1 MTARSRLA
9 CASAAVLAVLA
20 VLVVACAGTALAAAP
35 TLAIESPHSGI
46 SSKDQSLPFS
56 GSTNDPL
63 DPVALAI
70 YAGPDAVGTPVQ
82 TPTLLMPVELG
93 PLQGTWEIAP
103 ETPLA
108 QGQYT
113 AVAEQTNTEGE
124 LGTSAPVTFTIDTT
138 PPAVSID
145 PVPSP
150 TKDAEP
156 TLTGGAGVEA
166 GDEALVSVTIYKGA
180 SVGGTVAASETV
192 VPSGP
197 AWSYK
202 APHLSDGT
210 YTAQAVQSDEAGNVG
225 KSAAVTF
232 TIDTTPP
239 AVTIHTLASPTK
251 NATPT
256 LSGVAGVASG
266 DEAAVTVKIYKG
278 KGTTGTVAASGAAV
292 VSGPEWSYKAAH
304 LADGTYTAQAEQ
316 SDEAGNVG
324 KSAEMT
330 FTVDTTP
337 PAVTIDAVPSP
348 TNDATPTLIG
358 GAGTASGDKATVTV
372 KIYDG
377 AAIGGTVAQ
386 SASVTPNG
394 AEWSYKATHLADGT
408 YTAQA
413 EQSDEAGNVG
423 KSSAVTFTVDTTPP
437 AVTINAVPSPTNDAT
452 PTLTGAA
459 GVANGDD
466 AAVTVTIYKGPVAGG
481 TVAASGAAMVTA
493 SKWSYE
499 SPHLADGTY
508 TAQAEQSD
516 DAGNV
521 GKSAAVTFT
530 VDTLA
535 PTVTMNPVA
544 SPTNDSTPTLSG
556 TAGVA
561 AVDHPTVTVTIHEGS
576 LTGKVVASGGVP
588 VSAGAWSYESPHL
601 ADGTY
606 TAQAAQSDEAGNVGT
621 SSAVSF
627 TVDTTPPAVTINPVT
642 SPTDNATPTLT
653 GAAGIATG
661 DDAAV
666 TVTIY
671 KGASVGGS
679 VAASGGATVT
689 GATWSYKAPHLSE
702 GTYTAQA
709 EQSDAA
715 GNTGKSSAVTFTVD
729 TTAPAVSI
737 VAPPAYTNN
746 PEPTLTG
753 GAGVASG
760 DDPAVTV
767 TIYKGASAGGTVA
780 ASGAAVVSGSS
791 WSYKAAH
798 LADGIYTAQ
807 AEQSDDAGN
816 VGKSA
821 ATTFTVDTVA
831 PAVTISQ
838 PSSPTNNATPTL
850 SGNAGVATGDR
861 ASVTV
866 TIYRGSTASGEVAST
881 GSATVSGGT
890 WSYKSAHLADGPYTA
905 QATQSDEA
913 GNVGKSGEARFTVD
927 TTPPAVSINAPAK
940 PLGTSEPTLTG
951 GAGEAEGDDHSVTV
965 TVYEGEK
972 VGGKV
977 IASGSVPASAGT
989 WSYKVPHLADATYTA
1004 QAAQS
1009 DDAGNVGTSGPVTFK
1024 TPPAVSVTSPV
1035 EGVGFNVSRP
1045 TFSGLAGS
1053 ASGDESSI
1061 TLKIYEG
1068 GSIGK
1073 LAETL
1078 NAKREGGHW
1087 TITGAALD
1095 NGEYTVQAEQ
1105 SDNTGNVAT
1114 SQPVTFM
1121 IEAHVGLDESAF
1133 VERDG
1138 VLFTG
1143 PTPRFSGTA
1152 GTAPEDGSVTVKVFE
1167 GEGDSGSP
1175 VAGTPVEGVRSPSGS
1190 WSVGPLPA
1198 LANGVYTVRA
1208 EQKEGH
1214 VTNVDELSFTVDANA
1229 PKITLTSPSSGS
1241 TAAASSQTVSGSA
1254 GTEAGD
1260 LETVTV
1266 RLYAGSE
1273 ATGTP
1278 LQTASPQQSGGHWS
1292 ATFGG
1297 LTAGTYTADA
1307 EQSNDVGSVGRSE
1320 PVTFTLTAPPTP
1332 QTPQTVTQ
1340 PSPPVASFRWVPT
1353 APHPGEPVTLIS
1365 TSTDPGGA
1373 ITGFAWAPSGN
1384 EAFGAGES
1392 ALTTTFSTA
1401 GAHLVQLRVTDAN
1414 GLSSTAAETIEVTA
1428 PAPTLIQPFPI
1439 VRMAGSYDAA
1449 GVKISLLSVQAP
1461 VGATVTVICRGAG
1474 CPTKSESVVA
1484 SSGPKGS
1491 KAGTVVVTLRRFERP
1506 LRAGTI
1512 LEIEVSDH
1520 GEIGKF
1526 TKFVIHHNK
1535 LPSRQDLCLNP
1546 AGTTAIL
1553 CPS

>member
-1 MTARSRLA
+1 MTARRKLA
-9 CASAAVLAVLA
+9 CASATVLAMLA
-20 VLVVACAGTALAAAP
+20 VLVAACAGTALAAAP
-35 TLAIESPHSGI
+35 TLAIDSPHSGI

-56 GSTNDPL
+56 GSTDDPL
-63 DPVALAI
+63 NPVTLAI
-70 YAGPDAVGTPVQ
+70 YAGSDAVGTPVQ
-82 TPTLLMPVELG
+82 SPTLLMPVELG
-93 PLQGTWEIAP
+93 PLEGTWEIAP

-113 AVAEQTNTEGE
+113 AVAEQTNSEAETGM
-124 LGTSAPVTFTIDTT
+124 SAPVTFTIDTT
-138 PPAVSID
+138 PPAVSIV
-145 PVPSP
+145 PVSSPS
-150 TKDAEP
+150 KDAEP

-166 GDEALVSVTIYKGA
+166 GDEAAVSVTIYKGA
-180 SVGGTVAASETV
+180 SAGGTVAASETV
-192 VPSGP
+192 VPDGA

-202 APHLSDGT
+202 AHLSDGI
-210 YTAQAVQSDEAGNVG
+210 YTAQAVQSDAAGNVG

-256 LSGVAGVASG
+256 LSGAAGIASG

-292 VSGPEWSYKAAH
+292 VSGAEWSYKAAH
-304 LADGTYTAQAEQ
+304 LAEGTYTAQAEQ

-330 FTVDTTP
+330 FTVDTTA

-348 TNDATPTLIG
+348 TNNATPTLIG

-377 AAIGGTVAQ
+377 AVVGGTVAQ
-386 SASVTPNG
+386 STTVTPTG

-452 PTLTGAA
+452 PTLTGAV
-459 GVANGDD
+459 GVATGDD
-466 AAVTVTIYKGPVAGG
+466 AAVTVTIYKGSAVGG
-481 TVAASGAAMVTA
+481 PVAASGAAVLSEA
-493 SKWSYE
+493 KWSYE
-499 SPHLADGTY
+499 SPHLADGIY
-508 TAQAEQSD
+508 TGQAEQSD
-516 DAGNV
+516 DAGNI

-535 PTVTMNPVA
+535 PTVTMNAVA
-544 SPTNDSTPTLSG
+544 SPTNDATPTLSG

-588 VSAGAWSYESPHL
+588 VSTGAWSYESPHL

-627 TVDTTPPAVTINPVT
+627 TVDTTPPAVTITPVS
-642 SPTDNATPTLT
+642 SPTDNPTPTLS
-653 GAAGIATG
+653 GAAGIASG
-661 DDAAV
+661 D
-666 TVTIY
+666 
-671 KGASVGGS
+671 K
-679 VAASGGATVT
+679 ATVT
-689 GATWSYKAPHLSE
+689 VKIYDGAVVGGTVAQSASVTPNGAEWSYKATHLSE

-715 GNTGKSSAVTFTVD
+715 GNTGKSAAVTFTID
-729 TTAPAVSI
+729 TTPPAVSI
-737 VAPPAYTNN
+737 VALPAYTNN
-746 PEPTLTG
+746 AEPTLTG
-753 GAGVASG
+753 GAGVATG

-767 TIYKGASAGGTVA
+767 TIYKGAAAGGTVA
-780 ASGAAVVSGSS
+780 ASGAAVVSGST

-821 ATTFTVDTVA
+821 AVTFTVDTVA
-831 PAVTISQ
+831 PAVTINQ
-838 PSSPTNNATPTL
+838 LSSPTNDATPTL
-850 SGNAGVATGDR
+850 TGDAGVATGDR

-866 TIYRGSTASGEVAST
+866 TIYKGSTASGEVAGT

-913 GNVGKSGEARFTVD
+913 GNTGKSVEAKFTVD

-989 WSYKVPHLADATYTA
+989 WSYKAPHLADATYTA

-1009 DDAGNVGTSGPVTFK
+1009 DDAGNVGTSAPVTFK

-1035 EGVGFNVSRP
+1035 EGVGFNISRP

-1053 ASGDESSI
+1053 ASGDESSV

-1068 GSIGK
+1068 GSTSGK

-1105 SDNTGNVAT
+1105 SDSTGNLAT

-1198 LANGVYTVRA
+1198 LADGVYTVRA

-1214 VTNVDELSFTVDANA
+1214 VTNVDELSFTVEADA

-1241 TAAASSQTVSGSA
+1241 TAAATSQTVSGSA
-1254 GTEAGD
+1254 GSDAGD

-1266 RLYAGSE
+1266 HLYAGSE

-1297 LTAGTYTADA
+1297 LGAGTYTAQA
-1307 EQSNDVGSVGRSE
+1307 EQSDDVGNVGQSE
-1320 PVTFTLTAPPTP
+1320 AVTFTLTAPPI
-1332 QTPQTVTQ
+1332 PQTVVQ

-1365 TSTDPGGA
+1365 TSTDPGSA

-1384 EAFGAGES
+1384 EAFSAGES
-1392 ALTTTFSTA
+1392 ALTTTFATA

-1439 VRMAGSYDAA
+1439 VRMAGSYDAK

-1484 SSGPKGS
+1484 SSGPKGN

-1546 AGTTAIL
+1546 AGTTPIL